1 MWLSLP
7 VRLKVAVEHTPQNDE
22 RYADLAYSVN
32 DTFKRARRQLQDQVR
47 LMYGKRKDTR
57 VAPVAT
63 VKRLEGK
70 KVLDFLKPLTGMK
83 FITIA
88 TVLDDQFEK

>member
-1 MWLSLP
+1 
-7 VRLKVAVEHTPQNDE
+7 
-22 RYADLAYSVN
+22 
-32 DTFKRARRQLQDQVR
+32 
-47 LMYGKRKDTR
+47 MYGKRKDTR